1 MQRTAPA
8 FNIRF
13 IGRRKKFS
21 PNASFY
27 CITTGRNIQAVRCI
41 LKCLFGYFTGRG
53 GRILRINRNLKGG
66 HNRIFRLHLFRKLHQ
81 VRIVPFYTSHKNFLQ
96 GLANLEK
103 SLTFPEYSG
112 KEFFHFSCIFDRT
125 RNTQPFIIIC

>member
-21 PNASFY
+21 PNTSFY
-27 CITTGRNIQAVRCI
+27 CITTGRNIQTIRCI
-41 LKCLFGYFTGRG
+41 FKCFFGYFAGKG

-66 HNRIFRLHLFRKLHQ
+66 HNRIFRLHLFRKLRQ
-81 VRIVPFYTSHKNFLQ
+81 VRIVPFYVLFKMQQSNKISI
-96 GLANLEK
+96 LE
-103 SLTFPEYSG
+103 TVAFVRRM
-112 KEFFHFSCIFDRT
+112 RT
-125 RNTQPFIIIC
+125 YNPQVCTKQT